1 MCAGFERIA
10 RPSKVLSPLRL
21 GAVLQVRAGFGHLP
35 FLVPQLSARISIQAL
50 EILRERLTFPS
61 IDAPSSSRILFASVC
76 HIANQRWQAIVFTPL
91 HYRLFSA
98 HCIISLPATSSAS
111 RVVFPSRG
119 DQLLRVAPL
128 LCYFNEVKCIIKE
141 WNPSVVM
148 TVLEPSEWPL
158 LSAAESPHWGGVAA
172 ETLLTIAADPK
183 HLGAR
188 IGVTAVLHT
197 WGSALTHH
205 PRVHCIVPG
214 GGVSL
219 DGERWAAC
227 RPGFFL
233 PVRVLSRLFR
243 RRLLEQLVDAH
254 HTGDLNF
261 FGRHQGLTD
270 AIAFD

>member
-1 MCAGFERIA
+1 M
-10 RPSKVLSPLRL
+10 LSPLRL

-98 HCIISLPATSSAS
+98 HYIISLPATSSAS

-183 HLGAR
+183 HLRPHRRHRRPPHLGLGPDPSSAR
-188 IGVTAVLHT
+188 ALHCARRWRVT
-197 WGSALTHH
+197 
-205 PRVHCIVPG
+205 
-214 GGVSL
+214 
-219 DGERWAAC
+219 WAANSGQPVDRVSSC
-227 RPGFFL
+227 RCGCSHDCSG
-233 PVRVLSRLFR
+233 RACLSNSSTPTTP
-243 RRLLEQLVDAH
+243 E
-254 HTGDLNF
+254 
-261 FGRHQGLTD
+261 
-270 AIAFD
+270 I